1 MPFRILHISDIH
13 TGPPFNPAAAERLI
27 ADAHALNPDLL
38 VISGDFVQRADF
50 SRQWQAA
57 CELRRRLPQPQ
68 LVVAGN
74 HDVPLFLLH
83 ERLFRPLDRY
93 RRYITPELNPVFT
106 APGIAVIGACTA
118 HGWTIDGGKLNRDQM
133 QTLRSQ
139 LAGLTADTYKVVV
152 WHHPVGFPPAYRRK
166 RPLVANAGEAMQLLA
181 EFAVD
186 LLLCGHLHLSFVG
199 NTRDFLPELRHGTY
213 IVQSGTTTSRR
224 GYGDEHG
231 ANTCN
236 LITIEAD
243 GARVQHLRFDQ
254 RSTGFQP
261 VAEHWL
267 PRPNTTG
274 GDHHHVT
281 PANRSSSRTSG
292 VAGG

>member
-83 ERLFRPLDRY
+83 ERLFRPFDRY
-93 RRYITPELNPVFT
+93 RRYITPDLNPVFT

-118 HGWTIDGGKLNRDQM
+118 HGWTIDGGRLNRDQM

-139 LAGLTADTYKVVV
+139 LAGLAADTYKVVV
-152 WHHPVGFPPAYRRK
+152 WHHPVGFPPAYQRK

-186 LLLCGHLHLSFVG
+186 LF
-199 NTRDFLPELRHGTY
+199 RHGTY

-274 GDHHHVT
+274 SDHHHVT